1 CSQLGYMF
9 VAVGMQAYGAGMFHL
24 ITHAFFKALLFL
36 GAGSVIHAL
45 SGEQDIRH
53 MGGLRRP
60 LRYTF
65 PLLLI
70 GNLALCGIFP
80 FAGFYSKDA
89 ILEAAY
95 ASHSVVAKPV
105 YLGCMLVA
113 VMTAFYSFRLLFRV
127 FFGAPHPAAAADSH
141 AHHDQDHG
149 HHAAHHPNES
159 PPSMILPLLPLALGA
174 VAGGFL
180 LEPWLLHAVDNF
192 WQDSL
197 VVHAHHESAVPL
209 LIKWA
214 PLLAGLFGIFLAWL
228 FYCAKPTWPAW
239 VARRL
244 SALYELS
251 YHKIYVDELYGWLI
265 VRPLERAGSLFWRLV
280 DVRGID
286 RLGPNG
292 VAGLTAWLGRVSL
305 RWQSGL
311 VYHYVMAMVMGLMIA
326 LSLQAYGQGDIRH
339 LLAGLLR

>member
-1 CSQLGYMF
+1 
-9 VAVGMQAYGAGMFHL
+9 
-24 ITHAFFKALLFL
+24 
-36 GAGSVIHAL
+36 
-45 SGEQDIRH
+45 
-53 MGGLRRP
+53 
-60 LRYTF
+60 
-65 PLLLI
+65 
-70 GNLALCGIFP
+70 
-80 FAGFYSKDA
+80 
-89 ILEAAY
+89 
-95 ASHSVVAKPV
+95 
-105 YLGCMLVA
+105 
-113 VMTAFYSFRLLFRV
+113 
-127 FFGAPHPAAAADSH
+127 
-141 AHHDQDHG
+141 
-149 HHAAHHPNES
+149 
-159 PPSMILPLLPLALGA
+159 
-174 VAGGFL
+174 
-180 LEPWLLHAVDNF
+180 
-192 WQDSL
+192 